1 MAVNVLVTHFGLQT
15 SRHNNL
21 ESDTCWKGTLLESA
35 YFGLQTNR
43 QEIILNLIPVG
54 GHNMLESVDRSLEF
68 YHTCK
73 LRIALE
79 LLR

>member
-54 GHNMLESVDRSLEF
+54 GHNYYWSQLTGHSSFITL
-68 YHTCK
+68 
-73 LRIALE
+73 AS
-79 LLR
+79 

>member
-43 QEIILNLIPVG
+43 REIILNLIPVG
-54 GHNMLESVDRSLEF
+54 GHIIGVS
-68 YHTCK
+68 
-73 LRIALE
+73 
-79 LLR
+79 